1 MATLFPRVGPYS
13 GYISPF
19 LTQMQ
24 QAPWCSPIYGEKRII
39 LCLLFSTDIN
49 RAMTH
54 DEEKYPRANEFIPE
68 RFLNEQGELND
79 DNTILA
85 YGFGRR

>member
-1 MATLFPRVGPYS
+1 MATSFPRVGPYCK
-13 GYISPF
+13 YISPV
-19 LTQMQ
+19 LIQLQ

-39 LCLLFSTDIN
+39 LHLLFSTDVN

-54 DEEKYPRANEFIPE
+54 DEERYPRPNEFIPE
-68 RFLNEQGELND
+68 RFLNERGGLND